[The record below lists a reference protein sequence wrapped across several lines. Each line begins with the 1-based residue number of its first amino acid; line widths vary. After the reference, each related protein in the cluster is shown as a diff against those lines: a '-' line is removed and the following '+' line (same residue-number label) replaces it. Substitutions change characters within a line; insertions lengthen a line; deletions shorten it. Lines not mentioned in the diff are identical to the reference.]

1 MNTPSRRHDE
11 WHDELSGY
19 NLQKG
24 TLPKVIE
31 EFEGTISLALL
42 RLKLFFSSKN
52 LELWIFCCNFAAV
65 NENRSSIL
73 LSL

>member
-42 RLKLFFSSKN
+42 RLK
-52 LELWIFCCNFAAV
+52 
-65 NENRSSIL
+65 
-73 LSL
+73 